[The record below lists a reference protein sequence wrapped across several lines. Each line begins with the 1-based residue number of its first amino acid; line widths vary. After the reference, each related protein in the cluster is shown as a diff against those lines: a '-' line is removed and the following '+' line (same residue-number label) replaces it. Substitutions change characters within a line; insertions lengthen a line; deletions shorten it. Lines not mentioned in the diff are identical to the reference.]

1 MRPGERGGGGS
12 CAGPSEPGWGFF
24 AIRMGPGNAFTC
36 LRLGNVAEPLG
47 VAAQAGAFD
56 AC

>member
-1 MRPGERGGGGS
+1 
-12 CAGPSEPGWGFF
+12 
-24 AIRMGPGNAFTC
+24 MGPGNAFTC